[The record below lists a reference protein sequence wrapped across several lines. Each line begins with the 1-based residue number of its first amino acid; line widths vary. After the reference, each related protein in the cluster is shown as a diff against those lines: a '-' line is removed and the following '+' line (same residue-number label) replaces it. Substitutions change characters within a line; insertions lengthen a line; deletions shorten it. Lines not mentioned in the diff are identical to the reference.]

1 MLGKIGILV
10 IGDELLVGQTLDTN
24 AFWLGQQFSEIGQRI
39 AIKTTVSDTK
49 EAILGG
55 LEYLQGQC
63 ELVIA
68 TGGLGPTKDD
78 ITKRVLCDY
87 FGDSLVL
94 DSEIEQKIRDAF
106 EIRGVTFLDVHKQQ
120 AMVPL
125 NGEVL
130 PNTRGTASGM
140 WFSKKGLHLISLPGV
155 PAEMRGLI
163 TDEVIPRI
171 QAKWGMGAYFHHTI
185 LTAGIGESS
194 LAHQIEHWE
203 DHVRMSGFDLAYLP
217 RKGSV
222 KLRLG
227 ISLDNHDLSREKVLQ
242 EMSELKALIP
252 EWYVGEGGFAA
263 NEILVKRLIQ
273 RGETISVAE
282 SCTGGGFMQ
291 SITEIPG
298 SSKVFKGGVVV
309 YSNDLKSRALGVGS
323 AVLEQLGAV
332 SGEVAEAMAKGLS
345 NNYIADIQVSI
356 TGIAGPESDDTQ
368 KPVGLVYF
376 CAVQGD
382 VSTIWE
388 KKFPGSRSEVRS
400 RAIQHLT
407 AELIRK
413 FL

>member
-39 AIKTTVSDTK
+39 AVKTTVSDTQ
-49 EAILGG
+49 EAILDG
-55 LEYLQGQC
+55 LEYLQAHC

-78 ITKRVLCDY
+78 ITKHVLCDY
-87 FGDSLVL
+87 FGDNLVL

-106 EIRGVTFLDVHKQQ
+106 EDRGVAFLDVHKQQ

-140 WFSKKGLHLISLPGV
+140 WFSKKGFHVISLPGV

-171 QAKWGMGAYFHHTI
+171 QAKWGMGSYFHHTI

-194 LAHQIEHWE
+194 LAHQIANWE
-203 DHVRMSGFDLAYLP
+203 EFVRSAGFNLAYLP
-217 RKGSV
+217 SKGSV

-227 ISLDNHDLSREKVLQ
+227 ISSDTHDLSREKVLQ
-242 EMSELKALIP
+242 AMEELKSQIP
-252 EWYVGEGGFAA
+252 EWYVGEGGAA
-263 NEILVKRLIQ
+263 SNEILVKRLIES
-273 RGETISVAE
+273 GKTISVAE

-291 SITEIPG
+291 WITEIPG

-309 YSNDLKSRALGVGS
+309 YSNALKSEILGVNPD
-323 AVLEQLGAV
+323 VLEQFGAV
-332 SGEVAEAMAKGLS
+332 SAEVAEGLAKGLS
-345 NNYIADIQVSI
+345 KNYVADIQVSI

-382 VSTIWE
+382 ESTIWE
-388 KKFPGSRSEVRS
+388 RNFPGSRSEVRS

-407 AELIRK
+407 AELIQK